1 MREKPWGGSIFYDSL
16 PSTSPYT
23 FQNIYVGHLH
33 FISRK
38 CHILTSNTLS
48 WHLFFETLYS
58 ASSALY
64 HLLCVSISTRFDWA
78 IKRAIFHCI
87 VSILSSLLLRRSF
100 GSSPPPEPV
109 LGTRTRDEPPRT
121 STWKAMKMGVRFCNI
136 AVLDFYFTWI
146 LRVFIFCHAVIV
158 VLWEVVSFLS
168 QETLRIKEWQFSKR
182 LVVQKFWK
190 LIGPEIKYSMI
201 QSLLKERKCSRVLAY
216 KRLKPLSPFSFVN
229 W

>member
-1 MREKPWGGSIFYDSL
+1 MKISSSNPDERKAWGGSIFYDSR
-16 PSTSPYT
+16 PTTSPYT

-64 HLLCVSISTRFDWA
+64 HLLCVSISTRFDWP
-78 IKRAIFHCI
+78 IKRAISHCI

-121 STWKAMKMGVRFCNI
+121 STWETRI
-136 AVLDFYFTWI
+136 A
-146 LRVFIFCHAVIV
+146 AA
-158 VLWEVVSFLS
+158 LWEKWALFPRFSPTFSPSLRSETGRRENLGTRLPALIPISRKKSGERRPNSNLFRRLFWS
-168 QETLRIKEWQFSKR
+168 QFERGKTL
-182 LVVQKFWK
+182 
-190 LIGPEIKYSMI
+190 
-201 QSLLKERKCSRVLAY
+201 
-216 KRLKPLSPFSFVN
+216 
-229 W
+229 

>member
-1 MREKPWGGSIFYDSL
+1 MKISSSNPDERKTWEGSIFYDSR

-64 HLLCVSISTRFDWA
+64 HLLCVSISTRFDWP

-109 LGTRTRDEPPRT
+109 LGARTRDEPPRT
-121 STWKAMKMGVRFCNI
+121 STWETRI
-136 AVLDFYFTWI
+136 A
-146 LRVFIFCHAVIV
+146 AA
-158 VLWEVVSFLS
+158 LWEKWALFPRFSPTRPYGARRVGERTWGRGCPHSSPSLGKNRES
-168 QETLRIKEWQFSKR
+168 GSRIQAFSTACSGRNSREGKHCKT
-182 LVVQKFWK
+182 VHS
-190 LIGPEIKYSMI
+190 KY
-201 QSLLKERKCSRVLAY
+201 V
-216 KRLKPLSPFSFVN
+216 
-229 W
+229 